1 VTLNFQVS
9 IPVIHRAGGEMI
21 RGKRSLAHLRIGLIL
36 ALMVLGAFDRSGR
49 ASGKL
54 WDPDKPQSGAGACSA
69 TEYHALDFT
78 IGDWAVSDSQ
88 GNAIGTSEIR
98 SDLGGCVVVEN
109 WVAPGGSP
117 MGRNMDGYNQ
127 EDKRWRRYFADTR
140 GHAHVFEG
148 MSNGDSIQYE
158 GTSKGPKSEA
168 VLNRLTIRKDGP
180 DKMTQIWQKSSDGG
194 KTWDPAFQGVFSR
207 IKH

>member
-1 VTLNFQVS
+1 
-9 IPVIHRAGGEMI
+9 MI
-21 RGKRSLAHLRIGLIL
+21 SGKSALAHLHISLIMLLAIL
-36 ALMVLGAFDRSGR
+36 AVLEANVR
-49 ASGKL
+49 ASGK
-54 WDPDKPQSGAGACSA
+54 PPARIRPQSAAGACSA
-69 TEYHALDFT
+69 PEYHALDFT

-117 MGRNMDGYNQ
+117 SGRNLDGYNQ

-148 MSNGDSIQYE
+148 TSNGDSIQYE
-158 GTSKGPKSEA
+158 GTSKGPKGEA

-194 KTWDPAFQGVFSR
+194 KTWEPAFQGVFSR
-207 IKH
+207 LKH